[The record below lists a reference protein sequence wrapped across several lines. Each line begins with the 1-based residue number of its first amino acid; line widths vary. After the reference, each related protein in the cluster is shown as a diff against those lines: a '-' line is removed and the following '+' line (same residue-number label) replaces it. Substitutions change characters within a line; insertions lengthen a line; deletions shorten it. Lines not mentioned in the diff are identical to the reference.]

1 MAYVSKDK
9 GWPQNILYG
18 PNSSSFDE
26 DKSIWIYCQVCMKE
40 VKMRYDF
47 KVSIYNE
54 HVLSDSHRDTEVTQE
69 NSKTG
74 ETSPLKQSSMMSF
87 ISDTSPSVD
96 GGSSSP
102 SSASGK
108 IQIDE
113 FQLLLYQQ

>member
-1 MAYVSKDK
+1 MAYVSNDK

-87 ISDTSPSVD
+87 YLICHHQWMVVLQVPALPQ
-96 GGSSSP
+96 GR
-102 SSASGK
+102 
-108 IQIDE
+108 
-113 FQLLLYQQ
+113 YR

>member
-1 MAYVSKDK
+1 
-9 GWPQNILYG
+9 
-18 PNSSSFDE
+18 
-26 DKSIWIYCQVCMKE
+26 MKE

-54 HVLSDSHRDTEVTQE
+54 HVLSDSHRDTEVKQE
-69 NSKTG
+69 HSKTG

-113 FQLLLYQQ
+113 FKLLLYQQLRVFFKKLHVLEDSSPKKRNPHSCEVIIIN